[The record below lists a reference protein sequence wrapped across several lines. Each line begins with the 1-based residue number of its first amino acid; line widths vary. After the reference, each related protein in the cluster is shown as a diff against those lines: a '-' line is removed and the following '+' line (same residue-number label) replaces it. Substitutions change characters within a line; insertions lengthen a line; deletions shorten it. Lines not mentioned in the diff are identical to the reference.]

1 MRGIDGFIN
10 CSQDRIT
17 NLINDNDLNVSKL
30 STLAGISR
38 STLSKFLSG
47 QRKYI
52 RLDIIEYICEGLNIK
67 LVDFSMM
74 KFLMILMFKIKK

>member
-1 MRGIDGFIN
+1 MELSNAIRMRIN
-10 CSQDRIT
+10 
-17 NLINDNDLNVSKL
+17 NLIRDNNLSVSKL

-52 RLDIIEYICEGLNIK
+52 RIDIIEYICEALNIK
-67 LVDFSMM
+67 LVDF
-74 KFLMILMFKIKK
+74 FNDELFNDINVQD

>member
-1 MRGIDGFIN
+1 MELSNAIRTRIN
-10 CSQDRIT
+10 
-17 NLINDNDLNVSKL
+17 NLIKENNLNVSKL

-52 RLDIIEYICEGLNIK
+52 RIDIIEYICEAFNIK
-67 LVDFSMM
+67 LVDF
-74 KFLMILMFKIKK
+74 FNDELFNDINVQD